1 MLRKYE
7 DFDDWQRE
15 VFVAFI
21 DDGYNVDETF
31 DIVNDRDY
39 IYYETDSDADLAY
52 NYIDEIGGVEN
63 LGRDTLERYFDYD
76 GFGRDLAYDFIKTE
90 NGYVSR

>member
-52 NYIDEIGGVEN
+52 
-63 LGRDTLERYFDYD
+63 
-76 GFGRDLAYDFIKTE
+76 DFIKTE